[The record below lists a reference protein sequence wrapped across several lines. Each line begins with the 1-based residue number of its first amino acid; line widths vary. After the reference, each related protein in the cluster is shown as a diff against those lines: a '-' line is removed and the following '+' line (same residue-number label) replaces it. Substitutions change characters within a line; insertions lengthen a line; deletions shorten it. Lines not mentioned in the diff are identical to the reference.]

1 MVCATLDCSAFR
13 VPGDIAYFVY
23 MAILGLVIGFY
34 VLSAY
39 RGRMGTMVQQA
50 LIWVLIF
57 LAAVIIFGFK
67 EQLQQQL
74 FPTRAMMISDNT
86 ISLSRARD
94 GHFYAEIL
102 ANGVPVEFVIDTG
115 ASDIVLATQ
124 DAERVGISLERLMY
138 LGIAET
144 ANGEVRTAQATLDT
158 LEFSGMSNRNVRVYA
173 SEGEMSVSLLGMAY
187 LRRFERI
194 EIIDDTLLL
203 HM

>member
-1 MVCATLDCSAFR
+1 ML
-13 VPGDIAYFVY
+13 GDIAYFVY
-23 MAILGLVIGFY
+23 MAIFGLVIGFY
-34 VLSAY
+34 VLKTY
-39 RGRMGTMVQQA
+39 RGLMGTMVQQA

-57 LAAVIIFGFK
+57 RAAVIIFGFK

-158 LEFSGMSNRNVRVYA
+158 LEFSGMSNRNVRVYV
-173 SEGEMSVSLLGMAY
+173 SEGAMSVSLLGMAY

-203 HM
+203 HR